1 MGMRPG
7 YLGIAVAA
15 LVTAACPQGDVLIG
29 GGGLGIGSGGG
40 GGSHTLVFTVQPSN
54 ANVREAILP
63 AIQVTVR
70 DSLGNPDSSFTAAVT
85 IAVAS
90 NPVGGNLSGT
100 TSVTPFNGIAL
111 FGDLSIDKAGSGY
124 TLRATAP
131 GASGATSTSFTIT
144 TPP

>member
-15 LVTAACPQGDVLIG
+15 LLTAACPQGDILIG
-29 GGGLGIGSGGG
+29 NGGLGIGSSGGS
-40 GGSHTLVFTVQPSN
+40 GSHTLVFTVQPSK
-54 ANVREAILP
+54 ANVGDPILP
-63 AIQVTVR
+63 PILVTVQ

-85 IAVAS
+85 IATAS

-100 TSVTPFNGIAL
+100 TSVTPANGIAR
-111 FGDLSIDKAGSGY
+111 FGDLSIDKVGSGY

-131 GASGATSTSFTIT
+131 GATAATSTSFNIT
-144 TPP
+144 TAP